1 MFKKILVPL
10 DGSQIAA
17 AVLPKVVQLAA
28 TTNAKVTLLH
38 VCCSDSGEQI
48 GETTPGVL
56 KAVGAQEIRVSERFL
71 AQTCKDLEAQGLQA
85 DWVCRAGVPA
95 REIIAYAQN
104 NDYDLIALGTHGKGE
119 VAWNLGGV
127 AERVAAHATV
137 PVLLFRTL
145 KLRPPMIK
153 EKFGKVLKEAELYL
167 AWTFPG

>member
-17 AVLPKVVQLAA
+17 AVLPKVMELAA
-28 TTNAKVTLLH
+28 ITNAKVTLLH
-38 VCCSDSGEQI
+38 VCSRDVGEQI

-56 KAVGAQEIRVSERFL
+56 KAVAAQETRVSERFL
-71 AQTCKDLEAQGLQA
+71 AQICQDLEAQGLQA
-85 DWVCRAGVPA
+85 DWVCRPGVPA
-95 REIIAYAQN
+95 REIIDFAQN
-104 NDYDLIALGTHGKGE
+104 NNYDLIALGTHGKGE

-137 PVLLFRTL
+137 PVLLLRTFKL
-145 KLRPPMIK
+145 KPPMIK

-167 AWTFPG
+167 AWGLPG